1 MDLAYIL
8 KYLNLI
14 LEDNKIVY
22 KNDLLN
28 ETERDN
34 QNEEKCNLRK
44 SINDISNR

>member
-8 KYLNLI
+8 KHLNLI